1 MEKIKKFKTPIITT
15 IVCLLPIV
23 YGLLIWDKLPA
34 EVPTHWNAAGEI
46 DGYSSKA
53 FAVFGL
59 PSILAGLNLICQI
72 AMGADPKQKN
82 YSEKIKML
90 VVWIVPVM
98 NLILSPM
105 MLLAAQGVEVDVAL
119 IVPLMCGILF
129 LIIGNYL
136 PKCKQNYTMG
146 IKVPWTLNSEEN
158 WNKTHRL
165 AGFIWTIGSII
176 IILTTLLG
184 YPLVML
190 PIVLVMAFV
199 PIIYSYML
207 YRKGI

>member
-1 MEKIKKFKTPIITT
+1 MEKIKKFKTPILTT
-15 IVCLLPIV
+15 LVCLLPIV
-23 YGLLIWDKLPA
+23 YGMIIWDKLPG

-59 PSILAGLNLICQI
+59 PGILAAANLVCQI
-72 AMGADPKQKN
+72 AMGADPKKQN
-82 YSEKIKML
+82 YGEKVKTL

-98 NLILSPM
+98 SLIINPIC
-105 MLLAAQGVEVDVAL
+105 LLAAQGIDVNVE
-119 IVPLMCGILF
+119 IIIPLMCGIIF
-129 LIIGNYL
+129 LLIGNYL

-158 WNKTHRL
+158 WNRTHRL

-184 YPLVML
+184 YPLIL
-190 PIVLVMAFV
+190 FPIVLVMAFV
-199 PIIYSYML
+199 PMIYSYVL
-207 YRKGI
+207 YKKGI

>member
-1 MEKIKKFKTPIITT
+1 MEKIKKFKTPILTT

-23 YGLLIWDKLPA
+23 YGLLIWEKLPA

-59 PSILAGLNLICQI
+59 PLIMAGVNLICQI
-72 AMGADPKQKN
+72 AMRIDPKQQN
-82 YSEKIKML
+82 YGEKVKA
-90 VVWIVPVM
+90 VVSWMIPVM
-98 NLILSPM
+98 NLVISPM
-105 MLLAAQGVEVDVAL
+105 TLLAAQGVEVDMVL
-119 IVPLMCGILF
+119 IASLMCGILF

-165 AGFIWTIGSII
+165 AGFIWIIGSVI
-176 IILTTLLG
+176 IILITLLG
-184 YPLVML
+184 YPLLML
-190 PIVLVMAFV
+190 PVVLVMVFV
-199 PIIYSYML
+199 PIIYSYIL

>member
-1 MEKIKKFKTPIITT
+1 MEKIKKLKTPIITT

-23 YGLLIWDKLPA
+23 YGLIIWDKLPA
-34 EVPTHWNAAGEI
+34 EVPTHWNLEGEV

-59 PSILAGLNLICQI
+59 PLIMAGANLICQI
-72 AMGADPKQKN
+72 GMRIDPKHEN
-82 YSEKIKML
+82 YGEKVKTI
-90 VVWIVPVM
+90 VVWMIPVM

-105 MLLAAQGVEVDVAL
+105 TLLAAQGIDVDVAL

-146 IKVPWTLNSEEN
+146 IKVAWTLNSEEN
-158 WNKTHRL
+158 WNKTHRF
-165 AGFIWTIGSII
+165 AGFIWTMGSMI

-184 YPLVML
+184 YPF
-190 PIVLVMAFV
+190 VLFPVVLIMAFV
-199 PIIYSYML
+199 PIVYSYLL
-207 YRKGI
+207 YRKGV

>member
-1 MEKIKKFKTPIITT
+1 MEKIKKFKTPILTT
-15 IVCLLPIV
+15 LVCLLPIV
-23 YGLLIWDKLPA
+23 YGMLIWNKLPM

-46 DGYSSKA
+46 DGYSSKG

-59 PSILAGLNLICQI
+59 PGIMAAANLVCQI

-82 YSEKIKML
+82 YGEKLKIL
-90 VVWIVPVM
+90 VVWIVPVIS
-98 NLILSPM
+98 LIINPTCLF
-105 MLLAAQGVEVDVAL
+105 AAQGIEVDMEI
-119 IVPLMCGILF
+119 IVPLMCGIIF
-129 LIIGNYL
+129 LLMGNYL
-136 PKCKQNYTMG
+136 PKCKQNYTVG

-158 WNKTHRL
+158 WNRTHRL

-184 YPLVML
+184 YPLILL

-199 PIIYSYML
+199 PMIYSYVL
-207 YRKGI
+207 YKKGI